1 MEQGDAPFLSS
12 GTWSL
17 LGVKLAKP
25 ITNPESCRANFT
37 NEGGVGYIRYLKNI
51 MGLWIIQCV
60 QKQLGISFAEMVEL
74 AKTSTYTRIFDVN
87 AARFS
92 APQDMRAEIR
102 AALTETGEAPARM
115 PTLST
120 ASTFAGVLLRGS
132 FPGAGSPHR
141 PALG

>member
-1 MEQGDAPFLSS
+1 MLRNQIGQQTNASVIHGDKRLIQHPQRGVAQSQSRQGDAPFLSS

-25 ITNPESCRANFT
+25 ITSPDSCKANFT

-74 AKTSTYTRIFDVN
+74 AKTSTDRKSV
-87 AARFS
+87 
-92 APQDMRAEIR
+92 
-102 AALTETGEAPARM
+102 
-115 PTLST
+115 
-120 ASTFAGVLLRGS
+120 V
-132 FPGAGSPHR
+132 
-141 PALG
+141 